1 MVEWYHTVQLKSA
14 ILWCNPAQDATPDR
28 TNAKGQGEVETTKKP
43 RAIKRDERIV
53 AVLSPVKPDKRKA
66 IAETLAL
73 AGAWKDL
80 PSDHMEEELD
90 RIRHASKLTPPLD
103 LDV

>member
-1 MVEWYHTVQLKSA
+1 MSTAIDIRNIPALAHLVE
-14 ILWCNPAQDATPDR
+14 
-28 TNAKGQGEVETTKKP
+28 EVETTKKP
-43 RAIKRDERIV
+43 RAIKRGERIV
-53 AVLSPVKPDKRKA
+53 AVLSPVSQDKRKV

-90 RIRHASKLTPPLD
+90 RIRHASKPTPSLD
-103 LDV
+103 LDL